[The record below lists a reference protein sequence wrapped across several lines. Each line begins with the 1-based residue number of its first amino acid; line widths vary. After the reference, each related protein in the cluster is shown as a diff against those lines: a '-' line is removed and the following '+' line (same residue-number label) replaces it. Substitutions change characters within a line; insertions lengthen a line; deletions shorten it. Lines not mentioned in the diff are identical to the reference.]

1 MRRRRLLQALS
12 SASLLAPW
20 CAVRAQDEDAAE
32 GETTATGARYTTD
45 VIVIGA
51 GMAGIACAREL
62 RQVGYEVIVLEARER
77 IGGRILTDR
86 TQFGVPVD
94 LGAAWIHGVIGNPLT
109 RMVAD
114 AGIRTARTEWEWL
127 AIYAQQ
133 KRLSKAEFE
142 AAQALN
148 LKVWER
154 LRTLRSGA
162 DARLAIDGFLA
173 QAEAELLAGVA
184 PKIAQAV
191 RWLDWCELSLEYA
204 IEPNQLSASAWDEDE
219 EFGGDHVLLRE
230 GYGTL
235 IEQLAAALDIRRG
248 QVVTHIEHGEDG
260 ALVRTRDGGVF
271 ESDALVCT
279 LPLGVLKQGDVR
291 FDPPLPAEHRGAIA
305 RLQMGTLDKVVLRYP
320 QAFWPADRHVLGRS
334 DAQDDARCE
343 FYNLMPLHDQPVL
356 VALTAGRFSH
366 SLEGMA
372 QGPAVSRVHGELQA
386 MFGNAIPAPVAGH
399 RTNWISDPFARGSY
413 SVVAAGAS
421 LEDYERLGEAA
432 GDCLF
437 LAGEATAPDYPG
449 TVHGAWLSGVRAAGQ
464 VAELL
469 E

>member
-12 SASLLAPW
+12 TASLWVPW
-20 CAVRAQDEDAAE
+20 LPAAAQDEDAADE
-32 GETTATGARYTTD
+32 QERAAGARNTAD

-62 RQVGYEVIVLEARER
+62 RQVGYQVIVLEARER

-114 AGIRTARTEWEWL
+114 AGIRTAPTEWEWL

-133 KRLSKAEFE
+133 KRLSSAEFE
-142 AAQALN
+142 AVQALH
-148 LKVWER
+148 LKVQAR
-154 LRTLRSGA
+154 LDLLRAGA
-162 DARLAIDGFLA
+162 TADLAIDGFLA
-173 QAEAELLAGVA
+173 QAETALLDGVD
-184 PKIAQAV
+184 PKLAQAV

-204 IEPNQLSASAWDEDE
+204 IEPNQLSASAWNEDE
-219 EFGGDHVLLRE
+219 EFDGDHVLLRE

-235 IEQLAAALDIRRG
+235 VEQLAAALDIRRG
-248 QVVTHIEHGEDG
+248 QVVSAIEHGDDG
-260 ALVRTRDGGVF
+260 ALVRTRAGAVF

-279 LPLGVLKQGDVR
+279 LPLGVLKEGDVR
-291 FDPPLPAEHRGAIA
+291 FDPPLPAAHRGAIA
-305 RLQMGTLDKVVLRYP
+305 RLRMGTLDKVVLRYP
-320 QAFWPADRHVLGRS
+320 KAFWPVDQHILGRG
-334 DAQDDARCE
+334 DAPDDARCE

-356 VALTAGRFSH
+356 VALTAGRFSLA
-366 SLEGMA
+366 LERMA
-372 QGPAVSRVHGELQA
+372 QGQAVSRVHGELQA
-386 MFGNAIPAPVAGH
+386 MFGNAIPAPLAGY
-399 RTNWISDPFARGSY
+399 RTNWVSDPFARGSY
-413 SVVAAGAS
+413 SAVAAGS
-421 LEDYERLGEAA
+421 GLEDFERLGAAA
-432 GDCLF
+432 GACLF